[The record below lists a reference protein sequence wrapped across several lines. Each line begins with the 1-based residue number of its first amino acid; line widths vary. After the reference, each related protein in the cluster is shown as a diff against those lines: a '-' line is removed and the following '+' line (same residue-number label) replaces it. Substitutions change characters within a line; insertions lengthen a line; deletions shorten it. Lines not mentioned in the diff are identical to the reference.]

1 MEASGRKPSKVWS
14 DAGKEF
20 YNKIWKPEL
29 DAHKIVLYSSYTS
42 EHKAS
47 MIERFNK
54 TLKTMMW
61 KVFTARGNHKWID
74 ILPALMEVYNE
85 RKHSALKMSPLKAS
99 ALDVAGQKTLWEHQ
113 YGGIAVPRRVKP
125 KYPIGSLVRIFRAK
139 GTFEKGY
146 TPNWTDELYRIV
158 SVSPTFP
165 ALYYLEDLQ
174 HEPVLGGFYEADLL
188 PTKEDFKH
196 YEKRIT
202 SLAEAPDVVP
212 VKLLSWSLD
221 PKKRGKF
228 TKYNFN
234 VLFSDGVAT
243 EQNLGLL
250 VGDIVV
256 DANGNNV
263 FKAND
268 RNPSS
273 ILAPY
278 GDWIMADAELRKDPN
293 LRRISSE

>member
-20 YNKIWKPEL
+20 YNRIWKPEL

-47 MIERFNK
+47 RIERFNK
-54 TLKTMMW
+54 MLKTMMW
-61 KVFTARGNHKWID
+61 KVFMARGNHKWID

-85 RKHSALKMSPLKAS
+85 RKHSALGMSPEEAS
-99 ALDVAGQKTLWEHQ
+99 TLDVEGQKSLWEHQ
-113 YGGIAVPRRVKP
+113 YGGFAVPRRVKP
-125 KYPIGSLVRIFRAK
+125 KYSVGSLVRIFRAK
-139 GTFEKGY
+139 GTSEKGY

-188 PTKEDFKH
+188 PTHENLGH

-202 SLAEAPDVVP
+202 SLAEAPSVVP
-212 VKLLSWSLD
+212 VKLISWSLD

-228 TKYNFN
+228 NKYNFN

-250 VGDIVV
+250 VGDVKV
-256 DANGNNV
+256 DANGDNV

-278 GDWIMADAELRKDPN
+278 GDWIMADVVLRKDPN